1 MITGTKGYTFIR
13 ASESP
18 QACYYLQPLAARSVA
33 VIRIIWMTIWLLTL
47 NKNRT
52 SVHRIGTIVRIVS
65 PLLFPPLCSK
75 KAGFE
80 ECDV

>member
-33 VIRIIWMTIWLLTL
+33 VIRIIWMTIWSLSGLFYLILFFTAIIDC
-47 NKNRT
+47 K
-52 SVHRIGTIVRIVS
+52 RIPKLREFFGLIVR
-65 PLLFPPLCSK
+65 
-75 KAGFE
+75 
-80 ECDV
+80 